1 MSGKYNAV
9 YKGPRPLYT
18 KMSESFKYFQTTGKI
33 EVNKMYTI
41 KVLTHK
47 IRLSDGHVM
56 TDYIRATSENE
67 ASEISASLRRCE
79 YDNDQFAIRIR
90 RSPKSMHSHDVKL
103 NADAWGFW

>member
-1 MSGKYNAV
+1 
-9 YKGPRPLYT
+9 
-18 KMSESFKYFQTTGKI
+18 MSESFKYFQTTGKI